1 MASPDAACGG
11 GLLHSLSAVVQFLH
25 AEGFLGAEEALLRE
39 IELKYENP
47 RDATTASPASSRE
60 GGGDSGGGGVAPLPQ
75 VDLQPALAAVQSV
88 PPLESMESA
97 EK

>member
-1 MASPDAACGG
+1 MGSPEAAGGG

-39 IELKYENP
+39 IENKYA
-47 RDATTASPASSRE
+47 RDAATASPASSRE
-60 GGGDSGGGGVAPLPQ
+60 GGGDSGGGVAPLPQ